1 MGRAS
6 WCSLSARRWPPGCP
20 REAAAAGAAGR
31 RRRGQDHARLFAGDG
46 AGPPGAQ
53 GRAAGHRSGAA
64 PALGLGD
71 LGAQRSALRGA
82 GLSRPAARGGAAAEQ
97 TLRRWAIKSR
107 IGHDDNEHLLG
118 NPFFELLADGLAAS
132 TDALTAGR
140 LVEWAEREPDLDN
153 LIVDTAPGLPALEF
167 LAKPDKIIALLEGR
181 LLGWLGG
188 RAGPAGLLG
197 SLAQKLHVPR
207 FAGGLVRLAGLG
219 AFTEVGQMVTQ
230 LEACF
235 ATFHRRVGVA
245 RDWFREPSTQ
255 LLLVGGGG
263 RTDDCL
269 ELAGALARQGLR
281 PRAVLLNRALSAPLL
296 EAVGG
301 DGLPEETAPEARA
314 FLAWLRAIAAAQTQ
328 AVSQLQTL
336 GLPIATAPRAAS
348 ASGTP
353 GLLQIGATL
362 LAQLEGGGA

>member
-1 MGRAS
+1 MRPRLRVLLGGGGVGKTTLASSLAMALARQGRRVA
-6 WCSLSARRWPPGCP
+6 LLGIDPARR
-20 REAAAAGAAGR
+20 
-31 RRRGQDHARLFAGDG
+31 L
-46 AGPPGAQ
+46 
-53 GRAAGHRSGAA
+53 
-64 PALGLGD
+64 
-71 LGAQRSALRGA
+71 RSALGISELNDLPCEVPGFHGQLRA
-82 GLSRPAARGGAAAEQ
+82 AVLRPEQ
-97 TLRRWAIKSR
+97 TLRRWAIESR
-107 IGHDDNEHLLG
+107 IGHDDGHDDAGHLLG

-132 TDALTAGR
+132 TDALAAGR
-140 LVEWAEREPDLDN
+140 LVEWAEREPDLDE

-219 AFTEVGQMVTQ
+219 AFTEVGEMVTQ

-235 ATFHRRVGVA
+235 ATFRRRVGVA
-245 RDWFREPSTQ
+245 RDWFQEPSTQ

-263 RTDDCL
+263 RTADCL
-269 ELAGALARQGLR
+269 ELAGALGRQGLR
-281 PRAVLLNRALSAPLL
+281 ARAVLLNRTLAAPLL
-296 EAVGG
+296 AAARG
-301 DGLPEETAPEARA
+301 DGLPDASAPDERA
-314 FLAWLRAIAAAQTQ
+314 FLAWLRALAAAQTQ

-336 GLPIATAPRAAS
+336 GLPIALAPRAAS

-353 GLLQIGATL
+353 GLLQIGAAL
-362 LAQLEGGGA
+362 LAQLEGGP